1 MNNSILIGKLIY
13 ERLSSSPELKK
24 YIANKIFPLIA
35 EQETTFPYVAFSKDS
50 ITPSY
55 TKGGNFEDTVSVQI
69 IVASTDY
76 LESLNIANIVRKI
89 FECRLYSCDELQIT
103 ESRLSSVSEAYDDNA
118 NAFIQRLIFNFKIS

>member
-13 ERLSSSPELKK
+13 ERLSSNPELKE
-24 YIANKIFPLIA
+24 YVNDKIFPLIA
-35 EQETTFPYVAFSKDS
+35 EQETTFPYIAFSKDS
-50 ITPSY
+50 ITPYY
-55 TKGGNFEDTVSVQI
+55 TKGGNYEDTVSVQI

-103 ESRLSSVSEAYDDNA
+103 R
-118 NAFIQRLIFNFKIS
+118 K

>member
-13 ERLSSSPELKK
+13 ERLSSNPELKE
-24 YIANKIFPLIA
+24 YVNDKIFPLIA
-35 EQETTFPYVAFSKDS
+35 EQETTFPYIAFSKDS

-55 TKGGNFEDTVSVQI
+55 TKGGNYEDTVSVQI
-69 IVASTDY
+69 IVASADY

-89 FECRLYSCDELQIT
+89 FEYRLYSCDELRIT